1 MIGIERIEGRR
12 LATQD
17 LGDSLQFVLKR
28 NPQWA
33 NMAARLVVIG
43 GFTLLA
49 WWQHSLILIVFALVG
64 MIGLVSN
71 RLRGRET
78 TLRVSRIEVVAG
90 GDLQNSSNEKVVIP
104 LNEITSMGW
113 NAGGQ
118 DDSGGLYVAN
128 GFRRSYIL
136 PGATKAQAREILAA
150 TTGRFPGF
158 PIDDKTWASLIWGD
172 ESVLTELGLD
182 EDDRGDGSRSSEPS

>member
-1 MIGIERIEGRR
+1 MIGIKNIGSRQLEAR
-12 LATQD
+12 D
-17 LGDSLQFVLKR
+17 LGDSLQFALKR
-28 NPQWA
+28 NPRWGNVVA
-33 NMAARLVVIG
+33 GLIVIG
-43 GFTLLA
+43 GFTVVA
-49 WWQHSLILIVFALVG
+49 WWRHSVILMVFAVVG

-78 TLRVSRIEVVAG
+78 KLRVSRAEVVAQ
-90 GDLQNSSNEKVVIP
+90 GDLLSSSTEEMTIP

-128 GFRRSYIL
+128 GFTRSYIL
-136 PGATKAQAREILAA
+136 PGATEAQAREILAA
-150 TTGRFPGF
+150 ITGRFPGF

-172 ESVLTELGLD
+172 ESVLMDLGLD
-182 EDDRGDGSRSSEPS
+182 ESDQGEGSRSGKS